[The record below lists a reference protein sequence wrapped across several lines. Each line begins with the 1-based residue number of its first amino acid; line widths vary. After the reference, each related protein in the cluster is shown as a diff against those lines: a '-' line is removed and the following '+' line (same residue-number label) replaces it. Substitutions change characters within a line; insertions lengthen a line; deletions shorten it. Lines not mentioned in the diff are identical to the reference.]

1 MSKFLNVRNGNYT
14 ITVQPGGEIRLNT
27 GVETGDVVVTG
38 NLRVLG
44 QTTTVESTITTIRDN
59 IIELNKGETG
69 NGVTLVKSGIEIDRG
84 NFPNARLVF
93 DESITW
99 TNPISGAG
107 AWGLEDQNGLTM
119 TLRTNQIHTSGGNL
133 FLINSGNGVIS
144 VTGTNNYEENVFV
157 YQGGTVNV
165 NGGPNNNGCID
176 DDLIPNAKGVAEYL
190 RAFFN
195 TVFQNRIEQGTITPT
210 YVETLDFEVTGLPSF
225 VDIGVDNQSV
235 AQFYDNRIELSD
247 IRISGTQIQ
256 STVSN
261 ADLELGAPGTGVVRI
276 NDTLELTSTPGPD
289 DTEID
294 PAQPLDGVRVYS
306 KTQSVGNTGIYF
318 VNSSN
323 NRDEVI
329 SNNRALVYSMLF

>member
-1 MSKFLNVRNGNYT
+1 MSKFLNVRDGNYT
-14 ITVQPGGEIRLNT
+14 VTVKPGGEIRLNT
-27 GVETGDVVVTG
+27 GVEAGDVVVTG

-69 NGVTLVKSGIEIDRG
+69 NGITLGKSGIEIDRG
-84 NFPNARLVF
+84 NFVNARIVF
-93 DESITW
+93 DESVVF
-99 TNPISGAG
+99 TNPIAGSGA
-107 AWGLEDQNGLTM
+107 WSLEDQNGLTM
-119 TLRTNQIHTSGGNL
+119 SLQTNQIHTKGGDL

-157 YQGGTVNV
+157 YQGGNINV

-176 DDLIPNAKGVAEYL
+176 DDLIPNAKGVAEYM
-190 RAFFN
+190 RAFFD
-195 TVFQNRIEQGTITPT
+195 TVFQNRIEQGTVTPT
-210 YVETLDFEVTGLPSF
+210 YVETLDFEITGLPSL

-235 AQFYDNRIELSD
+235 AQFYDNRIELND

-276 NDTLELTSTPGPD
+276 NDTLELTATPGPGD
-289 DTEID
+289 AAVD
-294 PAQPLDGVRVYS
+294 PSQPVNGARIYA
-306 KTQSVGNTGIYF
+306 KPQSVGGTGIYF
-318 VNSSN
+318 VNSTST
-323 NRDEVI
+323 RDEVI